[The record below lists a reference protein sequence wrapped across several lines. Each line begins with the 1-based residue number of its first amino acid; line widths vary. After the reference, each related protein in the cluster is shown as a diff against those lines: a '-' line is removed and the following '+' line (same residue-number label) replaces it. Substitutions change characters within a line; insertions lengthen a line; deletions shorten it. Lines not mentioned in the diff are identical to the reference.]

1 MESKIHTYESD
12 EITVTY
18 DIKRCIHAAECV
30 RGLPMVFKPELR
42 RWIQPENSTGERIA
56 DVIERCPTGALHYE
70 MKTSTRK
77 ESHCADAGALPRSHF
92 VTEHTEKLILKIN
105 LKPTDRIHHHVGQIT
120 THHRFPLVGFS
131 RRVGSIRCP
140 YHRGYVDTSAV

>member
-56 DVIERCPTGALHYE
+56 DLEKMPDRSSSLRNENEYQKGVAPIKKQNSASKRWTDLFLWGSY
-70 MKTSTRK
+70 
-77 ESHCADAGALPRSHF
+77 CAR
-92 VTEHTEKLILKIN
+92 
-105 LKPTDRIHHHVGQIT
+105 RQI
-120 THHRFPLVGFS
+120 
-131 RRVGSIRCP
+131 
-140 YHRGYVDTSAV
+140 

>member
-1 MESKIHTYESD
+1 MNTPHTSGMASTSTFNFKPHLMESKIHTYESD

-42 RWIQPENSTGERIA
+42 RWIQPENSTRERIA

-77 ESHCADAGALPRSHF
+77 ELPLSKNRIQLQKDGPIYFFGDLIVQDAGGSSQKPFCDGTHR
-92 VTEHTEKLILKIN
+92 KIDF
-105 LKPTDRIHHHVGQIT
+105 KD
-120 THHRFPLVGFS
+120 
-131 RRVGSIRCP
+131 
-140 YHRGYVDTSAV
+140 

>member
-1 MESKIHTYESD
+1 MLIDYLTKNRLHTSCIATTSTFKFTPHLMESKIHTYESD

-56 DVIERCPTGALHYE
+56 DVIERCPPQKKH
-70 MKTSTRK
+70 
-77 ESHCADAGALPRSHF
+77 
-92 VTEHTEKLILKIN
+92 
-105 LKPTDRIHHHVGQIT
+105 IT
-120 THHRFPLVGFS
+120 ANF
-131 RRVGSIRCP
+131 
-140 YHRGYVDTSAV
+140 